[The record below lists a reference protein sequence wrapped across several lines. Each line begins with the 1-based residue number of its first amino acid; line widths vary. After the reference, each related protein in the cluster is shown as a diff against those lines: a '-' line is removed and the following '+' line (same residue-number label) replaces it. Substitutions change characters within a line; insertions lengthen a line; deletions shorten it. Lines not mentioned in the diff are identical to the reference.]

1 MLNLIRD
8 NVRFADAAMG
18 DLRAQIAACRLG
30 ERRLT
35 ELLQRYGLATVRACI
50 ERIYA
55 ESEALA
61 RRAIAQIPDG
71 EYTAESFLDHDGVRL
86 DRPVPI
92 RVQVVVA
99 GDDMTI
105 KYDGTA
111 PVVEGP

>member
-1 MLNLIRD
+1 MIVLNLIRD

-55 ESEALA
+55 ESEAPPAA
-61 RRAIAQIPDG
+61 RSPRSP
-71 EYTAESFLDHDGVRL
+71 TASTRPSRSWTTTACGST
-86 DRPVPI
+86 DRCPSAY
-92 RVQVVVA
+92 RSW
-99 GDDMTI
+99 
-105 KYDGTA
+105 
-111 PVVEGP
+111 